1 MLLVGALASV
11 LGLLLAPQ
19 PMRPHVRAS
28 SAPSMAAGRAQ
39 DWAKLSTF
47 ARMALLRSLLDGTAS
62 EEVVNDAV
70 GRGLGLIDR
79 RTGAVVDPAGS
90 LPDVFA
96 DAELLARLEAAL
108 PQEEDEDGI
117 EELASLDM
125 LVEVL
130 HGVEMTRL
138 LVREGDADFAVRRT
152 VVRWL
157 ATTQPELQI
166 E

>member
-1 MLLVGALASV
+1 MLGSILLP
-11 LGLLLAPQ
+11 LGFLLAPQ
-19 PMRPHVRAS
+19 PTCQRVRAA
-28 SAPSMAAGRAQ
+28 SAPSMAAARAQ
-39 DWAKLSTF
+39 DWTKLSTF

-62 EEVVNDAV
+62 EEEVNDAV
-70 GRGLGLIDR
+70 WRGLGLVDR
-79 RTGAVVDPAGS
+79 RSGAVVDPAAS

-96 DAELLARLEAAL
+96 DPQLLGRLEAAL

-130 HGVEMTRL
+130 HGAEMTRL
-138 LVREGDADFAVRRT
+138 LISEGDADFAVRRS

-157 ATTQPELQI
+157 ASTQRELQI